1 MRFQITE
8 SPNSYLLLELNKDE
22 KIIIEI
28 LKNVRA
34 KYELDKESGMLI
46 LDRVLFASI
55 NYPANY
61 GFIPR
66 TYCDDDPL
74 DILVISQID
83 IVPMC

>member
-1 MRFQITE
+1 MKFEITE

>member
-1 MRFQITE
+1 MKFQITE

-28 LKNVRA
+28 PKNVRA

>member
-28 LKNVRA
+28 PKNVRA